1 MSCSHEQRSQ
11 GQKSE
16 SYHFAECACDPLAL
30 GTLVGT
36 FLLCVCESGEENP
49 HQKHM
54 KASIAP
60 PLLPW
65 GFTEEFIAWPMK
77 TVLSEMGKAREHKD
91 SSPAES
97 SPSI

>member
-16 SYHFAECACDPLAL
+16 SYHFAEFACYPLAL
-30 GTLVGT
+30 DTLMGT

-49 HQKHM
+49 HQKYM

-60 PLLPW
+60 PLLPCRS
-65 GFTEEFIAWPMK
+65 TEEFIAWPMK
-77 TVLSEMGKAREHKD
+77 TVLSEMGKTRKHKGN
-91 SSPAES
+91 STAES
-97 SPSI
+97 SSSI

>member
-1 MSCSHEQRSQ
+1 MSCSHEQWSQ

-16 SYHFAECACDPLAL
+16 SYHFTEFACYPLAL
-30 GTLVGT
+30 GTLIGT

-60 PLLPW
+60 PLLPG

-77 TVLSEMGKAREHKD
+77 TVLSEMGKARKHKD
-91 SSPAES
+91 NSAAES
-97 SPSI
+97 SQII